1 MNNED
6 FEREYGT
13 MEFNVCVN
21 IYIYIY
27 VYMCM
32 YIYNGPSILTLGWC
46 LFSHVTVFNPYCGR

>member
-21 IYIYIY
+21 IYIYICIY
-27 VYMCM
+27 VYV
-32 YIYNGPSILTLGWC
+32 YI
-46 LFSHVTVFNPYCGR
+46 